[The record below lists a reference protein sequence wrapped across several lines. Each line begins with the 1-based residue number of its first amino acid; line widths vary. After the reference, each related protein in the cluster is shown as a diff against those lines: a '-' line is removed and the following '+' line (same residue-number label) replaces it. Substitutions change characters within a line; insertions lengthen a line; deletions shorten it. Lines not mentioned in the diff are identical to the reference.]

1 MKTLSVAVFQCIIGR
16 QIYMVCLCLSNASA
30 KCGGEG
36 DEGRQ
41 THREH
46 SCSES
51 ALIKAGQE
59 ISLVPWTEG
68 KLPLLTNLDE
78 IVVAHFLPKK

>member
-1 MKTLSVAVFQCIIGR
+1 MQVLNVGERDMRAGR
-16 QIYMVCLCLSNASA
+16 HT
-30 KCGGEG
+30 EG
-36 DEGRQ
+36 
-41 THREH
+41 TVVLK
-46 SCSES
+46 S

-78 IVVAHFLPKK
+78 IVVAHFCQRNRLQKT

>member
-1 MKTLSVAVFQCIIGR
+1 MRAGR
-16 QIYMVCLCLSNASA
+16 HT
-30 KCGGEG
+30 EG
-36 DEGRQ
+36 
-41 THREH
+41 TVVLK
-46 SCSES
+46 S

-78 IVVAHFLPKK
+78 IVVAHFCQRNRLQKT